1 MPGWADLGE
10 RERSIIE
17 RHSETDRMW
26 ALSEYR
32 ARQGRECPTAYRL
45 ARFLVEIE
53 GNTAGTNRNIL
64 GELRHRIHE
73 LENRIEE
80 LSRTQRQRDVN
91 AVLDLRD
98 YENRP

>member
-53 GNTAGTNRNIL
+53 G
-64 GELRHRIHE
+64 ELRHRIHE